1 MNRKSLTIAATTVT
15 AVSSAVLVAK
25 KVKNNKKDEKINT
38 YRNTELGKYDKND
51 KGIYYTNGNYE
62 AFARPKKPENVE
74 NKNAYLIGSGLA
86 SLAAAC
92 FLVRDG
98 QMPGKNIHILEAM
111 DIAGGACDGIFDPS
125 RGYIMRGGRE
135 MENHFECL
143 WDLFRSIPSLEIKDA
158 SVLDEFYWLNKEDP
172 NYSLCRATINRGQDA
187 KTNGQFN
194 LSQKGCMEIMK
205 LFMTKDEDLYDK
217 TIEDVFDEI
226 RSGRKLTQSKWEEV
240 IDVVLAIIDFL
251 KDEISKV
258 QEGLF
263 PQASIE
269 ELYQRSSNLLKED
282 IEENISYNTQ
292 VDETVDE
299 VVNLDSN
306 GMKIKVFFEDGCGME
321 SIRAL
326 GVLMSLEGMHSSI
339 KTVPENLEDDCDG
352 EIAQNGLLL
361 VLENPI
367 DKEAIEKAIQGTMFL
382 KCFEIEEPNENNKEE
397 VAEAEVSEKIE
408 EIEIK
413 EDLNKE
419 ETVIEETI
427 TNKEETHVLE
437 VVKEESQ
444 TEVKEN
450 KIEEKKT
457 LDKNKSN
464 KETKNNFLTV
474 NINKIDMLM
483 NLVGEIVTTESMVEK
498 QSQLENFDRDNF
510 EKQARRLHQLTAELQ
525 DVVMSIRMVPISST
539 FTKMQRVVRDMSK
552 KTGKIVD
559 LELIGEQTEVDKTIL
574 ENISDPL
581 MHMIRNSMD
590 HGVEMPEERKAAG
603 KPEKATVTLEAKNT
617 GGDVVI
623 VIKDDGR
630 GLNKEAIVKKA
641 IEKGITTKRLEEIS
655 DKEAYNFIMA
665 PGFSTKE
672 AVTEYSGRGVGMD
685 VVHTN
690 IKKLRGSITIDS
702 ESGKG
707 TMFIIR
713 IPLTLAIIDGM
724 KVEIGNEIYIIP
736 SLNIKEVF
744 RSGSYEIVKNPNG
757 EEHSIVRGNCYKIH
771 RLADILGI
779 ESKDKNEGIMIL
791 VESEI
796 GNICIIVDKIIGQ
809 QNVVIKPIPQLLTQ
823 FEKVQSYMSGC
834 SILEDGSISLIFD
847 VNSII
852 TR

>member
-1 MNRKSLTIAATTVT
+1 MSGIDSMTEFYVYENMQLLEQLEEILLSGQSDTGELSQEEIEEIFRAMHTIKG
-15 AVSSAVLVAK
+15 SSAMM
-25 KVKNNKKDEKINT
+25 
-38 YRNTELGKYDKND
+38 GYD
-51 KGIYYTNGNYE
+51 
-62 AFARPKKPENVE
+62 
-74 NKNAYLIGSGLA
+74 
-86 SLAAAC
+86 SL
-92 FLVRDG
+92 
-98 QMPGKNIHILEAM
+98 M
-111 DIAGGACDGIFDPS
+111 
-125 RGYIMRGGRE
+125 
-135 MENHFECL
+135 
-143 WDLFRSIPSLEIKDA
+143 
-158 SVLDEFYWLNKEDP
+158 
-172 NYSLCRATINRGQDA
+172 
-187 KTNGQFN
+187 N
-194 LSQKGCMEIMK
+194 LTHS
-205 LFMTKDEDLYDK
+205 
-217 TIEDVFDEI
+217 IEDVFDEI

-382 KCFEIEEPNENNKEE
+382 KCFE
-397 VAEAEVSEKIE
+397 
-408 EIEIK
+408 
-413 EDLNKE
+413 
-419 ETVIEETI
+419 
-427 TNKEETHVLE
+427 
-437 VVKEESQ
+437 
-444 TEVKEN
+444 
-450 KIEEKKT
+450 IEEKKT

>member
-1 MNRKSLTIAATTVT
+1 MSGIDSMTEFYVYENMQLLEQLEEILLSGQSDTGELSQEEIEEIFRAMHTIKG
-15 AVSSAVLVAK
+15 SSAMM
-25 KVKNNKKDEKINT
+25 
-38 YRNTELGKYDKND
+38 GYD
-51 KGIYYTNGNYE
+51 
-62 AFARPKKPENVE
+62 
-74 NKNAYLIGSGLA
+74 
-86 SLAAAC
+86 SL
-92 FLVRDG
+92 
-98 QMPGKNIHILEAM
+98 M
-111 DIAGGACDGIFDPS
+111 
-125 RGYIMRGGRE
+125 
-135 MENHFECL
+135 
-143 WDLFRSIPSLEIKDA
+143 
-158 SVLDEFYWLNKEDP
+158 
-172 NYSLCRATINRGQDA
+172 
-187 KTNGQFN
+187 N
-194 LSQKGCMEIMK
+194 LTHS
-205 LFMTKDEDLYDK
+205 
-217 TIEDVFDEI
+217 IEDVFDEI
-226 RSGRKLTQSKWEEV
+226 RGGRVLSQSKWEEV

-263 PQASIE
+263 PQASID
-269 ELYQRSSNLLKED
+269 ELYQKSSNLLKDDVEEKAD
-282 IEENISYNTQ
+282 EAIEETTTENTV
-292 VDETVDE
+292 VDL
-299 VVNLDSN
+299 NSN
-306 GMKIKVFFEDGCGME
+306 SMQIKVFFEDGCGME

-326 GVLMSLEGMHSSI
+326 GLIMSLEGMHSSI
-339 KTVPENLEDDCDG
+339 KTVPESLEDDCDE
-352 EIAQNGLLL
+352 EIAKNGLLI
-361 VLENPI
+361 VLENPN
-367 DKEAIEKAIQGTMFL
+367 DKEAIEKCVQGTMFL
-382 KCFEIEEPNENNKEE
+382 KSYEIQEPNQNNNDDNIENH
-397 VAEAEVSEKIE
+397 
-408 EIEIK
+408 IK
-413 EDLNKE
+413 EALE
-419 ETVIEETI
+419 EQQNIE
-427 TNKEETHVLE
+427 
-437 VVKEESQ
+437 VKEEIVVEQVVTEKVTKEQ
-444 TEVKEN
+444 TI
-450 KIEEKKT
+450 IEEKVEDVMGVEQPKEE
-457 LDKNKSN
+457 KVVEKKQSQPSN
-464 KETKNNFLTV
+464 NKNNFLTV
-474 NINKIDMLM
+474 NISKIDMLM

-498 QSQLENFDRDNF
+498 QSQAENFDRDTF
-510 EKQARRLHQLTAELQ
+510 EKQARRLHQLTNELQ

-559 LELIGEQTEVDKTIL
+559 LVLVGEQTEVDKTIL

-590 HGVEMPEERKAAG
+590 HGVETPEERKEKG

-623 VIKDDGR
+623 IIKDDGR
-630 GLNKEAIVKKA
+630 GLNKEAIVNKA
-641 IEKGITTKRLEEIS
+641 IEKGITNKKLEEIS

-707 TMFIIR
+707 TMFVIR

-724 KVEIGNEIYIIP
+724 KVEIGDETYIIP

-744 RSGSYEIVKNPNG
+744 TSGSYEIVKNPNG
-757 EEHSIVRGNCYKIH
+757 EEHSIIRGNCYKIH
-771 RLADILGI
+771 RLSDILGI
-779 ESKDKNEGIMIL
+779 ENKANNEGIMIL

-796 GNICIIVDKIIGQ
+796 GNICIIVDRIIGQ

>member
-1 MNRKSLTIAATTVT
+1 MSGIDSMTEFYVYENMQLLEQLEEILLSGQSDTGELSQEEIEEIFRAMHTIKG
-15 AVSSAVLVAK
+15 SSAMM
-25 KVKNNKKDEKINT
+25 
-38 YRNTELGKYDKND
+38 GYD
-51 KGIYYTNGNYE
+51 
-62 AFARPKKPENVE
+62 
-74 NKNAYLIGSGLA
+74 
-86 SLAAAC
+86 SL
-92 FLVRDG
+92 
-98 QMPGKNIHILEAM
+98 M
-111 DIAGGACDGIFDPS
+111 
-125 RGYIMRGGRE
+125 
-135 MENHFECL
+135 
-143 WDLFRSIPSLEIKDA
+143 
-158 SVLDEFYWLNKEDP
+158 
-172 NYSLCRATINRGQDA
+172 
-187 KTNGQFN
+187 N
-194 LSQKGCMEIMK
+194 LTHS
-205 LFMTKDEDLYDK
+205 
-217 TIEDVFDEI
+217 IEDVFDEI
-226 RSGRKLTQSKWEEV
+226 RGGRKLTQSKWEEV

-263 PQASIE
+263 PQASID

-282 IEENISYNTQ
+282 IEENISENTQ
-292 VDETVDE
+292 VDEIVDE
-299 VVNLDSN
+299 VVDLASN

-339 KTVPENLEDDCDG
+339 KTVPESLEDDCDE
-352 EIAQNGLLL
+352 EIAKNGLLL
-361 VLENPI
+361 VLENPT

-382 KCFEIEEPNENNKEE
+382 KCFEIEEPNENNKGEA
-397 VAEAEVSEKIE
+397 VVEAETE

-413 EDLNKE
+413 EDSNKE
-419 ETVIEETI
+419 ETVIEEVI
-427 TNKEETHVLE
+427 TNKEEITISE
-437 VVKEESQ
+437 VVKEEKIS
-444 TEVKEN
+444 EVKEKN
-450 KIEEKKT
+450 TEEKPN
-457 LDKNKSN
+457 LEKNKPN
-464 KETKNNFLTV
+464 KEARNNQSSNKNNFLTV

-498 QSQLENFDRDNF
+498 QAQLENFDRDNF

-641 IEKGITTKRLEEIS
+641 IEKGITTKKLEDIS

-757 EEHSIVRGNCYKIH
+757 EEHSIIRGNCYKIH

-779 ESKDKNEGIMIL
+779 EPQDKNEGIMIL